1 MPVAEEA
8 SLPRHM
14 PYGGTQRPFSIGLS
28 ALPPSQWIEP
38 DHELSRYL
46 DEKRQLLQQD
56 FSGVF
61 RATEDSQAAQAEALA
76 MLADHLATDHA
87 DIYRRDGGHMTMAGQ
102 TVDLCDNT
110 LPPLLRAGLMVQDD
124 LAILIRDQ
132 DSWRL
137 AAGFV
142 AFPSSW
148 SLAEKAGRPMEEVH
162 ANVPGF
168 QSGTRNAK
176 LVNRIFDN
184 LQTDLPAS
192 RLNWSFKGSPSLA
205 MPVSKHLRD
214 DPFKPV
220 FPIENNFLRVE
231 RQTLRR
237 LPETGAILFTIRI
250 YADPLTAIARH
261 PDKSAIAAAMIAKLE
276 NLSPEERSYKDM
288 SDSNIAAL
296 IAYLQTLL

>member
-1 MPVAEEA
+1 MPVAEA
-8 SLPRHM
+8 NLPRHM
-14 PYGGTQRPFSIGLS
+14 PYGGAQKPFSIGLS
-28 ALPPSQWIEP
+28 ALAADQWIEP
-38 DHELSRYL
+38 DDALKRYL
-46 DEKRQLLQQD
+46 DEKRQLLQSD

-61 RATEDSQAAQAEALA
+61 RATEDSLAAQAEALA
-76 MLADHLATDHA
+76 MLADHLATDHPA
-87 DIYRRDGGHMTMAGQ
+87 IYRRDGARMTMAGQ
-102 TVDLCDNT
+102 TVDLSDAA
-110 LPPLLRAGLMVQDD
+110 LPPLLRAGLMIQDD
-124 LAILIRDQ
+124 LAILIRNKE
-132 DSWRL
+132 SWRL

-168 QSGTRNAK
+168 QSGTRNAT

-184 LQTDLPAS
+184 LQPDLPAS
-192 RLNWSFKGSPSLA
+192 RLNWSFKGSDSLA

-220 FPIENNFLRVE
+220 SPIESNFLRVE

-237 LPETGAILFTIRI
+237 LPETGAVLFTIRI

-261 PDKSAIAAAMIAKLE
+261 PDKSRIAASMIVKLE
-276 NLSPEERSYKDM
+276 NLKPEERSYKDM

-296 IAYLQTLL
+296 IAYLQGLL